1 MQQKDADRVIREL
14 LEGDEEEKA
23 AAARLTEV
31 IEREKDRRSRYT
43 VSACK
48 TAPRVR
54 GGKTKT
60 GKSMTLELMLQR
72 VESSDNIG
80 MVRRTMIQEK
90 EGIPPDQPR
99 LIFVGKQLEGRHTLA
114 DYNTQKESILHLVLR
129 ASEAKAPG
137 AVAAG
142 VRVAAS
148 STPAG

>member
-90 EGIPPDQPR
+90 EG
-99 LIFVGKQLEGRHTLA
+99 HA
-114 DYNTQKESILHLVLR
+114 SSLR
-129 ASEAKAPG
+129 AS
-137 AVAAG
+137 
-142 VRVAAS
+142 S
-148 STPAG
+148 SRADTRSLTTTRRGSQSSI